1 MTRAA
6 SGRLCPRKFACNS
19 PVRASNF
26 EVRTLEFCGFLV
38 AARFGRQGITCGIG
52 DCEGGVGPFATV
64 VLVRVGA
71 APDP

>member
-1 MTRAA
+1 MPARA
-6 SGRLCPRKFACNS
+6 RTPHFARNS
-19 PVRASNF
+19 PVGVSTV
-26 EVRTLEFCGFLV
+26 EVRTLEFWGFLG

-64 VLVRVGA
+64 VLVGVGG

>member
-1 MTRAA
+1 M
-6 SGRLCPRKFACNS
+6 
-19 PVRASNF
+19 F
-26 EVRTLEFCGFLV
+26 EVRTLEFWGFLG

-64 VLVRVGA
+64 VLVGVGG